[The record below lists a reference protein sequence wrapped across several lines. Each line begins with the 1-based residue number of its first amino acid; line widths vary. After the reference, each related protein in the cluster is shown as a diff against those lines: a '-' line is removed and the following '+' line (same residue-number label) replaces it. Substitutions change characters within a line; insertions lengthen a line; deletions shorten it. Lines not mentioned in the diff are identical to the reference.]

1 MIRKLQ
7 KEVDLLKS
15 ELQELMSSKENA
27 RKAYEKYRKEKEEEI
42 RELQDVLD
50 RRSVL
55 LESNSS
61 YQEDS
66 EGESDIDH
74 MFLEHMFR
82 DQ

>member
-1 MIRKLQ
+1 M
-7 KEVDLLKS
+7 DLLKA
-15 ELQELMSSKENA
+15 ELKELMSSKENA

-55 LESNSS
+55 QESNSS
-61 YQEDS
+61 YKGEDS

-74 MFLEHMFR
+74 MFLKHMFR